1 MARLH
6 QQADQCHQRFLVNST
21 SAASTQLAFSPA
33 VMRIAAHENQ
43 EEQEFLILASG
54 AVAAV
59 AAGVA
64 TVAASVVAIL

>member
-1 MARLH
+1 M
-6 QQADQCHQRFLVNST
+6 VT
-21 SAASTQLAFSPA
+21 
-33 VMRIAAHENQ
+33 AAHEKQ